1 MPHTRPDAASARPPA
16 AELVAI
22 AVGGA
27 LGSAARWLLAELV
40 PHQSGELPVSTWV
53 ANVTGAF
60 ALGALLALVV
70 HRWPAQRLIRPFWG
84 VGVLGGYTTFS
95 TYMLETRALLEA
107 GQPGRAG
114 LYLFGTLVTG
124 LAATWL
130 GLGLGRA
137 LVTGRMVRTA
147 GRHTDAEGSQ
157 S

>member
-27 LGSAARWLLAELV
+27 LGSVARWLLAELV

-70 HRWPAQRLIRPFWG
+70 
-84 VGVLGGYTTFS
+84 
-95 TYMLETRALLEA
+95 RALLEA

-147 GRHTDAEGSQ
+147 GRQTDAEGSG